1 MKQLIRGLILSCA
14 ALLTVAASANA
25 HCDALDGPVV
35 KAAQR
40 ALATGEVSYAL
51 VWVKPQNE
59 QEIRDAF
66 GRTLAVR
73 KLGSNALELA
83 DRWFFETL
91 VRVHRQGEGEP
102 FTGLK
107 PVGYYRDFAYTA
119 ADHALETGS
128 FEPLSTMPQQISQRL
143 QQLHAAAIA
152 AKSYAPGD
160 VESGRKYVQRYT
172 EYVHFVESLAKL
184 TRTAEHAHHG
194 SAKH

>member
-14 ALLTVAASANA
+14 AVLTVAATANA

-40 ALATGEVSYAL
+40 ALATGDVSYAL

-66 GRTLAVR
+66 SRTLAVR

-107 PVGYYRDFAYTA
+107 PVGYYRDHAYTA

-128 FEPLSTMPQQISQRL
+128 FEPLSSMPQQISQKL
-143 QQLHAAAIA
+143 QQLHAAAVA
-152 AKSYAPGD
+152 AKNYAPGD
-160 VESGRKYVQRYT
+160 VEGGRKYVQRYT